1 MHFCTAANDFTDTVT
16 SAESAARLRT
26 GLQLTSVELIKVS
39 SGGIVIPVATVET
52 QSSSGGGGG
61 ISGGAVAGIVIGV
74 VGGLAI
80 LGRESS
86 PFQRHEHHVLSYVLP
101 CAHASELTLSYKS

>member
-1 MHFCTAANDFTDTVT
+1 M
-16 SAESAARLRT
+16 
-26 GLQLTSVELIKVS
+26 TSVELIKVS

-52 QSSSGGGGG
+52 QSSSGGGG

-74 VGGLAI
+74 VAGLAL

-86 PFQRHEHHVLSYVLP
+86 S
-101 CAHASELTLSYKS
+101 CM

>member
-1 MHFCTAANDFTDTVT
+1 MHFHIPASESNGFCPFADFN
-16 SAESAARLRT
+16 SCQPA

-52 QSSSGGGGG
+52 QSSGGGSG
-61 ISGGAVAGIVIGV
+61 ISGGAIAGIIIGV
-74 VGGLAI
+74 VGGLAL

-86 PFQRHEHHVLSYVLP
+86 PSPAWFPRAFSYLNWQRRDDD
-101 CAHASELTLSYKS
+101 